1 MSNRIVTTT
10 LTCLAVFAAL
20 PLVTRTAPAQ
30 FNPHILAVP
39 PPMSAD
45 ERAAAE
51 ARDRRWVE
59 RCRPVIRQDEFGVP
73 RYVYAARGCEY
84 GQRD

>member
-10 LTCLAVFAAL
+10 FICFAVPATL
-20 PLVTRTAPAQ
+20 PLGTGTAPAQ
-30 FNPHILAVP
+30 IILAVP
-39 PPMSAD
+39 PPISAE

-59 RCRPVIRQDEFGVP
+59 RCRPVIREDEFGVR